1 MVIRRT
7 ASLSYGSVDPSRI
20 ASRSSDPV
28 LRRCLC
34 SWAAWRLS
42 HGRCGAS
49 ANDGRVAASLL
60 ASRADRRLHLSWA
73 RALTLA
79 TWPGGA
85 GGRIRKDK
93 VVTACPSN
101 KRIHCTASEQSWL
114 LGLTL
119 AKRCLEFRSC
129 DVTVCAHCARVAR
142 AVWARLVGD
151 WAVGVGRGRRGARL
165 SRLEIDETTYF
176 KSFHSV

>member
-129 DVTVCAHCARVAR
+129 DVTVCAHCARGTCCVGEISG
-142 AVWARLVGD
+142 RL
-151 WAVGVGRGRRGARL
+151 GRGRREGEAG
-165 SRLEIDETTYF
+165 SAALETRDRRDD
-176 KSFHSV
+176 VL

>member
-85 GGRIRKDK
+85 GGRIRK
-93 VVTACPSN
+93 VVMACPNN
-101 KRIHCTASEQSWL
+101 KSIHCTASEQRWL
-114 LGLTL
+114 LALTL
-119 AKRCLEFRSC
+119 AKRCLEFRP
-129 DVTVCAHCARVAR
+129 R
-142 AVWARLVGD
+142 ARLRRLTLCVHTLCTCCVGEIS
-151 WAVGVGRGRRGARL
+151 GRLGRGRREGEAG
-165 SRLEIDETTYF
+165 SAALETRDRRDD
-176 KSFHSV
+176 VL